1 MTLSVHE
8 IQCNNLTSFT
18 DVIITYLITV
28 PSDLREVSRV
38 KVTDM
43 VILFLNNYLNRK
55 DTREILPSN
64 LINNLSLA

>member
-43 VILFLNNYLNRK
+43 VIRFLNNYLNRK